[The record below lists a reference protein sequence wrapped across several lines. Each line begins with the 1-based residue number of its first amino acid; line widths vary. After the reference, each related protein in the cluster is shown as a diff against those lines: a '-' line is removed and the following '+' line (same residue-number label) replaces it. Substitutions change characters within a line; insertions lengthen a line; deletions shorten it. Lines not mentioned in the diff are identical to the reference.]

1 MYGRASDDSAA
12 RLRDLRREEWED
24 FAVASL
30 ALAGAVAATH
40 IFPDLAVPLFVGGL
54 ALAARG
60 VWVLWHRWDLVDRL
74 AGEPAAYAI
83 PEVLDYAS
91 REATLERRHTF
102 ATLIGAR
109 LSEPDG
115 NVAAVADELEAL
127 VAELED
133 DDLFL
138 EPASAVACMRLLTD
152 LEESPLLNPARSPEE
167 LRSRVRR
174 IRCGFAPL
182 ARPSE

>member
-1 MYGRASDDSAA
+1 MDGQAWDDAASQ
-12 RLRDLRREEWED
+12 LRDLRREEWED
-24 FAVASL
+24 FAVAGF

-40 IFPDLAVPLFVGGL
+40 VFPDLAVPLFVGGL

-91 REATLERRHTF
+91 REATLERRRTF

-109 LSEPDG
+109 LREPRG
-115 NVAAVADELEAL
+115 NVVAVADELEAL

-133 DDLFL
+133 DRLFL

-152 LEESPLLNPARSPEE
+152 LEASPLLNSARSPEE
-167 LRSRVRR
+167 LRSHVRR
-174 IRCGFAPL
+174 IRCGFTPL
-182 ARPSE
+182 GWHSE